1 MSINTSPKTVRE
13 QRHAARAA
21 RRRTI
26 WIIIGVI
33 ALIAVAAGVYLAF
46 FNQPAEPPAPQT
58 SGNPADPVP
67 GVETITTASGLSY
80 QDLTPGSGAEAQA
93 GKTVA
98 VHYTGWLTDGTKFD
112 SSRDGGQ
119 PFEFTLG
126 RGSVIP
132 GWDEGVAGMQVGGT
146 RKLFIPAELAYGAA
160 GYSGVIP
167 PNATLVFDVELV
179 EVK

>member
-1 MSINTSPKTVRE
+1 MTINTSPKTVRE

-67 GVETITTASGLSY
+67 GVETVTTDSGLSY

-98 VHYTGWLTDGTKFD
+98 VALYRLAN
-112 SSRDGGQ
+112 RRNEV
-119 PFEFTLG
+119 EFVTRPRPTIRVHPGPRLG
-126 RGSVIP
+126 DP
-132 GWDEGVAGMQVGGT
+132 GLG
-146 RKLFIPAELAYGAA
+146 
-160 GYSGVIP
+160 
-167 PNATLVFDVELV
+167 
-179 EVK
+179 